1 MIKIAVL
8 DDYQNIFEQIVNT
21 NNYKDK
27 FEFTVFNE
35 HFENEEA
42 TIVAL
47 EDFSSIF
54 IMRERTPITKN
65 IMNNLPKLKY
75 IMTSGTRNKSIDL
88 ATAKNKKIV
97 ELKIVFQLKPL
108 IVLEKT
114 VII

>member
-42 TIVAL
+42 LIIAL

-65 IMNNLPKLKY
+65 IINNLPKLKY
-75 IMTSGTRNKSIDL
+75 IMTSGMR
-88 ATAKNKKIV
+88 
-97 ELKIVFQLKPL
+97 
-108 IVLEKT
+108 
-114 VII
+114 